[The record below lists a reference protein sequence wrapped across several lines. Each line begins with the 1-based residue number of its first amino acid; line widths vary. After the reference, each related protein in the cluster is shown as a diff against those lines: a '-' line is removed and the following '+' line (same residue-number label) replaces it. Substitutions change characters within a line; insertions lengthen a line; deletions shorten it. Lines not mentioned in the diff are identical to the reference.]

1 MPYPGPVERLHRPS
15 RPSSTHRGGWTR
27 KLALLAV
34 LREVLSPQAVHL
46 HHPFGVR
53 NRLAMRGLTRLVD
66 HWEHTQAVVEEPY
79 ACRAN
84 CRLRRSLVALTVHSR
99 SGGSFIAEKPSSGLT
114 RRRHVRASGLRG
126 GYTAGRTGSAES
138 GAERAQTVTQMAG
151 ATAAA
156 VGRMGAGRGVVERAG
171 HRAEAA
177 DIARCETTH
186 GPH

>member
-1 MPYPGPVERLHRPS
+1 MRFSRSCMRFFRPRLSISITPS
-15 RPSSTHRGGWTR
+15 VFGIGLPC
-27 KLALLAV
+27 AV
-34 LREVLSPQAVHL
+34 SRDS
-46 HHPFGVR
+46 
-53 NRLAMRGLTRLVD
+53 LTIGS
-66 HWEHTQAVVEEPY
+66 TQAVVEEPY

-99 SGGSFIAEKPSSGLT
+99 SGVSFIAEKPSSGLT
-114 RRRHVRASGLRG
+114 RRRHVRASGMRG
-126 GYTAGRTGSAES
+126 GYTAGRTWSAES

-171 HRAEAA
+171 QRAEAA